1 LGASS
6 SISTGVLVGCPPC
19 SRWNSNF
26 PKKRPPLGASS
37 SISTGGLVGCP
48 PCSRW
53 NSNFQQ
59 NGLPWERRVP
69 SRRARLSAG
78 LLVRGGTRTSPQ
90 NGLPWERRV
99 PSRRALLSA
108 APCSRWNSNFPG
120 SPPGVSA
127 DVSLLQGELR
137 VGFQSAFHG
146 IHSEVFLFGGNPDAD
161 DHRDQPPY
169 QQAGHEHPG
178 EDRYHADQLSDQA
191 CLRIA
196 QRHGQHTPD
205 ARRAVG

>member
-1 LGASS
+1 VPPRRALLSAAPLFEVELELPKKRPPLGERRVPSRRAGFPAAPLFEVELELPKKAASPGS
-6 SISTGVLVGCPPC
+6 VEFHLDGRACRLPSLFEVELEL
-19 SRWNSNF
+19 

-37 SISTGGLVGCP
+37 SISTGVLVGCP

-69 SRRARLSAG
+69 SRRARLSAA

-108 APCSRWNSNFPG
+108 APCSRWNSNFP
-120 SPPGVSA
+120 
-127 DVSLLQGELR
+127 
-137 VGFQSAFHG
+137 
-146 IHSEVFLFGGNPDAD
+146 
-161 DHRDQPPY
+161 
-169 QQAGHEHPG
+169 
-178 EDRYHADQLSDQA
+178 
-191 CLRIA
+191 
-196 QRHGQHTPD
+196 
-205 ARRAVG
+205 